1 MAETVVWS
9 QVIYHSPSPSSPP
22 PCFHFG
28 DSCSGEA
35 AASKVLLWE
44 PGQKACEPSLAK
56 YVISNEKLNL
66 IQRISDIRV
75 TRGKG

>member
-1 MAETVVWS
+1 MAEVVWS
-9 QVIYHSPSPSSPP
+9 EVIYHSPSPSSPP

-35 AASKVLLWE
+35 AASKVLLE
-44 PGQKACEPSLAK
+44 GPGYKACEPSK
-56 YVISNEKLNL
+56 YLISQEKLNL

>member
-1 MAETVVWS
+1 MVEKAWS
-9 QVIYHSPSPSSPP
+9 KVIYRSPFHSSPP

-35 AASKVLLWE
+35 AASKVLLE
-44 PGQKACEPSLAK
+44 GPGHKACEPSK
-56 YVISNEKLNL
+56 YLISQEKLNL

-75 TRGKG
+75 TRGQG